1 MNISIRAMLSV
12 TFILALF
19 ASQSAL
25 ASQLTFNLNTADNSL
40 VGQGTLV
47 EVSDFSVQIAIS
59 LDGKEYTGA
68 GAITKNSGLSTL
80 KLQRQGLRA
89 DRALFKLLSM
99 RHKKHIQTLMIAKDD
114 AKLDCALNV
123 FGSQISG
130 QCINLSNEQTLSVK
144 SLTGESL

>member
-12 TFILALF
+12 TFMLALF

-25 ASQLTFNLNTADNSL
+25 ASQLTFNLNATDNR
-40 VGQGTLV
+40 VAGQGTLE
-47 EVSDFSVQIAIS
+47 EVSDFSAQIAIT
-59 LDGKEYTGA
+59 LEGKEYVGS

-99 RHKKHIQTLMIAKDD
+99 RHKKHIQFLMVAMDG

-123 FGSQISG
+123 SGSQISG
-130 QCINLSNEQTLSVK
+130 QCINASNEHTLSVK
-144 SLTGESL
+144 SLTGKSL